1 MTTIDLV
8 NAVRGSE
15 DSLPITLAADTLFS
29 PPLRRIYVGGL
40 GDVKIDTP
48 SHTGVTYKSVPT
60 GTYIFCRATKVY
72 SSSNGTSATNLVGEV

>member
-1 MTTIDLV
+1 MTSIDLV

-15 DSLPITLAADTLFS
+15 DSLPITLAADAPFS
-29 PPLRRIYVGGL
+29 PPLRRIYVGGA

-48 SHTGVTYKSVPT
+48 SHTGVVYKAVPA
-60 GTYIFCRATKVY
+60 GTYIYCRAVKVY